1 MTKTI
6 TQDVLKY
13 LIKRDGRS
21 CDIIEK
27 LLDKND
33 VRNAEE
39 RTRLAARLTDLY
51 NEIFTI
57 ANLLIAMEDLSI
69 QMIVIE
75 DEAIVK

>member
-1 MTKTI
+1 M
-6 TQDVLKY
+6 QDLLKY

-21 CDIIEK
+21 CDVIEK
-27 LLDKND
+27 ILKTND
-33 VRNAEE
+33 DAEE

-51 NEIFTI
+51 NEMFTI

-75 DEAIVK
+75 DETIVK